1 MFPSECA
8 NISSTLTDF
17 WRPAIRI
24 AERSLFWPLERPRGA
39 LSRRTTEDAARVPSG
54 PATNHFETGLA
65 PAPAT
70 STTTEAETTSNRP
83 NQPFFFARRRT
94 SRPRTR
100 QTEAVESL
108 IWTIGHVETKSGSP
122 GADEAARRAP
132 KRQRERLR
140 PRFNPSRGKVDFRM
154 THVVFQEAL
163 RASSLPPAWCE
174 GSRLVTAP
182 GPSASTFSGPGG
194 RARAGP
200 A

>member
-24 AERSLFWPLERPRGA
+24 AERTLFWPLERPRGA
-39 LSRRTTEDAARVPSG
+39 LSRRTTEDAARVPSR
-54 PATNHFETGLA
+54 PTTNHFETGFA

-140 PRFNPSRGKVDFRM
+140 PRFNPSRGIVDFGTTSVILVPPQLRL
-154 THVVFQEAL
+154 EAAESYSDSD
-163 RASSLPPAWCE
+163 R
-174 GSRLVTAP
+174 GTYRD
-182 GPSASTFSGPGG
+182 SGHKV
-194 RARAGP
+194 
-200 A
+200 